1 MLKILVYGYGNP
13 GRRDDALGV
22 EFVEK
27 LEKLSAEVGTE
38 HLHFDCNYQL
48 NIEDAVDLPEYDL
61 VVFADATTEDIPDFR
76 VSRIEPSPE
85 TEFTMH
91 AVSPAFVLDVCRRFY
106 GPPPPAYLIHIKG
119 YEWDLREGCTA
130 EAKRNLE
137 RSAEHVWNVISDPCK
152 SLFEMDSGLI
162 NLKKITIT

>member
-1 MLKILVYGYGNP
+1 MAKILVYGFGNP
-13 GRRDDALGV
+13 GRQDDALGV
-22 EFVEK
+22 EFVER
-27 LEKLSAEVGTE
+27 LERLSTEVGTE

-61 VVFADATTEDIPDFR
+61 VVFADATMEDIADFL
-76 VSRIEPSPE
+76 VSRIEPSSE

-106 GPPPPAYLIHIKG
+106 GPPPPAYLIHIRG
-119 YEWDLREGCTA
+119 YEWDLQEGCTA

-137 RSAEHVWNVISDPCK
+137 RSVEHVWNVISDPDK